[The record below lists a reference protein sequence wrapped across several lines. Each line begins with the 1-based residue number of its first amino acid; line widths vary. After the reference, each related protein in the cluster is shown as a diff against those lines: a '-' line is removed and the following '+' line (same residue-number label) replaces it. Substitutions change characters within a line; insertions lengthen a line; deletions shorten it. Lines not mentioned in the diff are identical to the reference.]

1 MIELPTYWSSLPLG
15 QLIITRKGKKPL
27 KLSHHS
33 FRDSIPYLDIEAIE
47 TNKFKQ
53 YADNLTT
60 VISTEKDIFIVAD
73 GSRSGLVARG
83 IVGAVGSTL
92 LCITPIA
99 IDVDF
104 LYYFLQSKFEFLN
117 KNTSG
122 VSIPHLDQ
130 KIFLNM
136 EIPLPPPNEQKLIAE
151 ELKSKLEQYQEDFKG
166 ANNELIEVQKYR
178 RSVLEKAISG
188 ELTALWRNNN
198 ITKDMAIADLHSI
211 NPKADI
217 SELPMIHS
225 VLPPSWIITDA
236 KSICS
241 KITDGEHN
249 TPTRFPAG
257 ELLLSAKNI
266 RDGYID
272 YSNVDFISKEDL
284 VKLRLRCNPE
294 KNDVL
299 MVSVGA
305 TIGRT
310 SVVKEDTLFALVRSV
325 LLFKPLISGEFLMYC
340 FQSPILQDV
349 IRENSKGVAQAHL
362 YITESNLLPIPF
374 PCLKEQFEIVRVI
387 KEHFYT
393 SDILEQK
400 TSVTLKRI
408 DDLQRAIF
416 QIAFS
421 GQLTKNKAAQQN
433 KTWFKAFLSLIDT
446 ERNFMKNRFLYDTGN
461 KKNEAT
467 KLKNIMTIKK
477 TIVEILDSTPKNEIS
492 VEEAWHQSQHYE
504 IGNIEGF
511 YEELEK
517 TSKKNKSGK
526 IVKWE
531 FSNSLKNNVIL
542 KFK

>member
-1 MIELPTYWSSLPLG
+1 MIELPKYWTKLPLG

-27 KLSHHS
+27 KLSPHS
-33 FRDSIPYLDIEAIE
+33 FRDSVPYLDIESIE
-47 TNKFKQ
+47 TNNFKQ

-83 IVGAVGSTL
+83 IVGAVGSTI
-92 LCITPIA
+92 LCITPIL
-99 IDVDF
+99 INLDF

-122 VSIPHLDQ
+122 ASIPHLDQ
-130 KIFLNM
+130 KMFLNM
-136 EIPLPPPNEQKLIAE
+136 EIPLPPPYEQKLIAE
-151 ELKSKLEQYQEDFKG
+151 ELKSKLEQYQKDFSG
-166 ANNELIEVQKYR
+166 ANNELLEVQKYR
-178 RSVLEKAISG
+178 RSVLDKAIKG
-188 ELTALWRNNN
+188 ELTASWRHN
-198 ITKDMAIADLHSI
+198 ITKDMAIADLHLI
-211 NPKADI
+211 NPNANI
-217 SELPMIHS
+217 CELPIMRS
-225 VLPPSWIITDA
+225 VLPASWIITDA

-249 TPTRFPAG
+249 TPKRFPTG
-257 ELLLSAKNI
+257 ELLLSAKNV

-272 YSNVDFISKEDL
+272 YSNVDFISKEDF

-310 SVVKEDTLFALVRSV
+310 SVVKENTLFAMVRSV

-340 FQSPILQDV
+340 LQSPILQD
-349 IRENSKGVAQAHL
+349 IIKENSKGVAQAGL
-362 YITESNLLPIPF
+362 YIAETNLLPIPF
-374 PCLKEQFEIVRVI
+374 PCIKEQVEIVRQI
-387 KEHFYT
+387 KEHFDT

-400 TSVTLKRI
+400 TSVTLKKI

-416 QIAFS
+416 QKAFS
-421 GQLTKNKAAQQN
+421 GQMTKNDTVPQN
-433 KTWFKAFLSLIDT
+433 NTWFKSFLISVNS
-446 ERNFMKNRFLYDTGN
+446 ERNFMKERFHSDTGN
-461 KKNEAT
+461 KKIESK
-467 KLKNIMTIKK
+467 KLKNTMALKK
-477 TIVEILDSTPKNEIS
+477 TIVQILDSMPKNEIS

-511 YEELEK
+511 YEELEQA
-517 TSKKNKSGK
+517 SKENKSGNTV
-526 IVKWE
+526 IWE
-531 FSNSLKNNVIL
+531 FSNSQKSNVIL